1 VAAESKRQAE
11 WRRYCG
17 RMPRFLL
24 AAIASFLVAAGGASA
39 QAAFPGSNGQIAYQR
54 LAFPDGT
61 PVGGLFAH
69 APSRG
74 GAERVL
80 SGNASVESPAYSPDG
95 RLIAFAADLDSVADT
110 RARIYLM
117 NADGSGVREVTAGA
131 QRDGHPSFSPDG
143 RSIVFDRITNGYD
156 HYSHIFLVRVDGS
169 GLRQLTYGAEVRDT
183 DPTFAPN
190 GKTIAFV
197 SERGNGRTG
206 DRFDIF
212 SIRSD
217 GTHLKPLIDGRLK
230 EEEPDFSPDGRF
242 IAFTSNLHD
251 GPNVFVARADGRR
264 VRQLTKA
271 RGGCYRGR
279 CYLSPSWA
287 PNGKHIAL
295 LAQAGESSNLA
306 VIRPDGSGLKVIAEG
321 SEGGEGPGGPIY
333 GPAWGAAPR

>member
-1 VAAESKRQAE
+1 MLTRGA
-11 WRRYCG
+11 
-17 RMPRFLL
+17 LL
-24 AAIASFLVAAGGASA
+24 AAIATVLVAVVGGASA
-39 QAAFPGSNGQIAYQR
+39 QAAFPGRTGQIAYQR
-54 LAFPDGT
+54 LAFPEGIA
-61 PVGGLFAH
+61 VGGLFAH
-69 APSRG
+69 APTRG
-74 GAERVL
+74 GAQQVL
-80 SGNASVESPAYSPDG
+80 SGAASAEAPAYSPDG
-95 RLIAFAADLDSVADT
+95 RLIAFAADLDAVAAT
-110 RARIYLM
+110 RSRIYLM
-117 NADGSGVREVTAGA
+117 RADGSGVREVTAGA
-131 QRDGHPSFSPDG
+131 QRDDHPSFSPDG

-183 DPTFAPN
+183 DPTFAPS

-287 PNGKHIAL
+287 PDGKHIAL
-295 LAQAGESSNLA
+295 LAQAGESSSLA
-306 VIRPDGSGLKVIAEG
+306 VMRPDGSGLKVIAEG
-321 SEGGEGPGGPIY
+321 SEGAGVDGGPIY
-333 GPAWGAAPR
+333 GPAWGVASR

>member
-1 VAAESKRQAE
+1 
-11 WRRYCG
+11 
-17 RMPRFLL
+17 MPPERGFRSAF
-24 AAIASFLVAAGGASA
+24 AAIASVLVAVVGGAPA
-39 QAAFPGSNGQIAYQR
+39 QAAFPGSNGPIAYQR
-54 LAFPDGT
+54 LAFPEGT
-61 PVGGLFAH
+61 LVGGLFAH
-69 APSRG
+69 APTRG
-74 GAERVL
+74 GAQQVL
-80 SGNASVESPAYSPDG
+80 AGNATAEAPAYSPDG
-95 RLIAFAADLDSVADT
+95 RLIAFVADLDSVAAT
-110 RARIYLM
+110 RPRIYLM
-117 NADGSGVREVTAGA
+117 RPDGSGVRELTAGA

-143 RSIVFDRITNGYD
+143 RSIVFDRTTATTDNN

-169 GLRQLTYGAEVRDT
+169 GLRQLTFGAEVRDT
-183 DPTFAPN
+183 DPTFAPS

-197 SERGNGRTG
+197 GERADDGTG

-230 EEEPDFSPDGRF
+230 DEEPDFSPDGRF

-271 RGGCYRGR
+271 HGGCYRGR

-287 PNGKHIAL
+287 PDGRHIAL

-321 SEGGEGPGGPIY
+321 SEGEGADAGPIY
-333 GPAWGAAPR
+333 GPAWGSAPR

>member
-1 VAAESKRQAE
+1 VPPQRGFRSA
-11 WRRYCG
+11 
-17 RMPRFLL
+17 FV
-24 AAIASFLVAAGGASA
+24 AIASVLVAAVGGASA
-39 QAAFPGSNGQIAYQR
+39 QAAFPGSPGQIAYQR
-54 LAFPDGT
+54 LAFPEGT
-61 PVGGLFAH
+61 AVGGLFAH
-69 APSRG
+69 PPTRD
-74 GAERVL
+74 GAQQVL
-80 SGNASVESPAYSPDG
+80 SNDASAEAPAYSPDG
-95 RLIAFAADLDSVADT
+95 RLIAFAADLDSVAAT
-110 RARIYLM
+110 RSRIYLIK
-117 NADGSGVREVTAGA
+117 ADGSGIRELTAGA

-183 DPTFAPN
+183 DPTFVPS

-287 PNGKHIAL
+287 PDGKHIAL

-306 VIRPDGSGLKVIAEG
+306 VMRPDGSELKVIAEG
-321 SEGGEGPGGPIY
+321 GEGEGADGGPIY
-333 GPAWGAAPR
+333 GPVWGAASR

>member
-1 VAAESKRQAE
+1 VPPE
-11 WRRYCG
+11 CG
-17 RMPRFLL
+17 FRSAF
-24 AAIASFLVAAGGASA
+24 AAIASVLVAVVGVASA
-39 QAAFPGSNGQIAYQR
+39 QAAFPGPNGRIAYQR
-54 LAFPDGT
+54 LAFPEGIA
-61 PVGGLFAH
+61 VGGLFAH
-69 APSRG
+69 APTRG
-74 GAERVL
+74 GVQQVL
-80 SGNASVESPAYSPDG
+80 SGAATAEAPAYSPDG
-95 RLIAFAADLDSVADT
+95 RLIAFAADLDSVAAT
-110 RARIYLM
+110 RSRIYLM
-117 NADGSGVREVTAGA
+117 RADGSAVREVTAGA

-156 HYSHIFLVRVDGS
+156 HYSHIFLVRIDGS

-183 DPTFAPN
+183 DPTFAPS

-264 VRQLTKA
+264 LRQLTKA

-287 PNGKHIAL
+287 PDGKHIAL

-306 VIRPDGSGLKVIAEG
+306 VIQPDGSGLKVIAEG
-321 SEGGEGPGGPIY
+321 GEGEGADGGPIY
-333 GPAWGAAPR
+333 GPAWGATSR